1 MSIHETALVPASVVL
16 GKDARIG
23 PFSLVEEGV
32 VVGEQVT
39 LHSHV
44 VVHRGTVLGKAVEL
58 YPQAVVGGDPQDLG
72 FDRKLESGVVLG
84 AETILREGVTI
95 HRSTQPGHNTFIGAR
110 AYLMA
115 GSHVGHD
122 CQVGD
127 GVILANDALL
137 AGFVTLGENTFVGG
151 GAAFHQFVRVG
162 AGAMISGHA
171 SITRDVP
178 PYCMAAERDRLVGL
192 NLVGLRRQGA
202 SREEIRELK
211 SLLAEFAANHQSFRE
226 GAAARLEKEKWKPGT
241 RAHTFVSFFQESR
254 RGIMPV
260 ARTAR

>member
-1 MSIHETALVPASVVL
+1 MSIHETALVPSSVIL
-16 GKDARIG
+16 GKGAKVG
-23 PFSLVEEGV
+23 PFSMVEEGV
-32 VVGEQVT
+32 VVGEKVR

-44 VVHRGTVLGKAVEL
+44 VVRKGTVLGKAVEL
-58 YPQAVVGGDPQDLG
+58 HPQVVVGGEPQDLG

-84 AETILREGVTI
+84 AETVLREGVTV

-137 AGFVTLGENTFVGG
+137 AGFVSVGENTFVGG

-162 AGAMISGHA
+162 AGTMIAGHA

-178 PYCMAAERDRLVGL
+178 PFCMAAERDRLVGL
-192 NLVGLRRQGA
+192 NLVGLRRQKA
-202 SREEIRELK
+202 SREEIKELK
-211 SLLAEFAANHQSFRE
+211 SLLAEYAADNQSFKE
-226 GAAARLEKEKWKPGT
+226 NAADRLEKEKWKPGS
-241 RAHTFVSFFQESR
+241 RAHTFVSFFQESE
-254 RGIMPV
+254 RGILPV
-260 ARTAR
+260 AKKSR

>member
-1 MSIHETALVPASVVL
+1 MSIHETALVPSSVIL
-16 GKDARIG
+16 GKGAKIG

-32 VVGEQVT
+32 VVGEKVL

-44 VVHRGTVLGKAVEL
+44 VVRKGTVLGQAVEL
-58 YPQAVVGGDPQDLG
+58 HPQVVVGGDPQDLG
-72 FDRKLESGVVLG
+72 FDRELESGVVLG
-84 AETILREGVTI
+84 AETILREGVTV
-95 HRSTQPGHNTFIGAR
+95 HRATQPGHNTFIGAR

-115 GSHVGHD
+115 GAHVGHD

-127 GVILANDALL
+127 GVIMANDSLL
-137 AGFVTLGENTFVGG
+137 AGFVTVGENTFVGG

-162 AGAMISGHA
+162 AGAMIAGHA

-202 SREEIRELK
+202 SREEIKELK
-211 SLLAEFAANHQSFRE
+211 SLLREYAAENQSFKERAPE
-226 GAAARLEKEKWKPGT
+226 RLEKEKWEPGS
-241 RAHTFVSFFQESR
+241 RLHTFLSFFQESR
-254 RGIMPV
+254 RGILPV